1 MENLS
6 EKALNLIQETSE
18 EAKAINA
25 QVEAERE
32 AGKQRLRA
40 DLTQY
45 WQRDK
50 ENLIA
55 FDKKAIEVANLL
67 QRVESIAKR
76 FDNVG
81 RVLQDVQ
88 NHLESEYN
96 AQLGMRT
103 LLTKQIED
111 TETRLKA
118 IS

>member
-18 EAKAINA
+18 EARSINA

-32 AGKQRLRA
+32 AGKQRLKA

-45 WQRDK
+45 LQRDK

-55 FDKKAIEVANLL
+55 FDKKATEIANLL

-76 FDNVG
+76 FNIVG

-88 NHLESEYN
+88 NYLESEYN
-96 AQLGMRT
+96 ARLEMRT

-111 TETRLKA
+111 TATRLKT

>member
-45 WQRDK
+45 LKTERAGLKACDK
-50 ENLIA
+50 RAEEI
-55 FDKKAIEVANLL
+55 ANLL
-67 QRVESIAKR
+67 QRVESMAKR

-88 NHLESEYN
+88 NYLESEYN
-96 AQLGMRT
+96 
-103 LLTKQIED
+103 KQIELRAMITTQ
-111 TETRLKA
+111 TEALTARLKT

>member
-6 EKALNLIQETSE
+6 EKALSLIQETSE
-18 EAKAINA
+18 DAKRINA
-25 QVEAERE
+25 FVEAERE

-45 WQRDK
+45 LKIEQD
-50 ENLIA
+50 NLTA
-55 FDKKAIEVANLL
+55 FDKKATEIANLL

-81 RVLQDVQ
+81 RVLQEVQ
-88 NHLESEYN
+88 NYLESEYN

-111 TETRLKA
+111 TTTRLKT

>member
-6 EKALNLIQETSE
+6 EKALSLIQETSE
-18 EAKAINA
+18 DAKRINA

-32 AGKQRLRA
+32 AGKQRLKA

-45 WQRDK
+45 LNRDK
-50 ENLIA
+50 ENLKA
-55 FDKKAIEVANLL
+55 FDKKATEIANLL
-67 QRVESIAKR
+67 QRVESMAKR

-88 NHLESEYN
+88 NYLESEYN

-111 TETRLKA
+111 TTTRLKT